1 MGDAHPPTGQ
11 PAASPLM
18 DDRDRPIR
26 EPAGAPTTRLG
37 AIANRPAADIGQ
49 VLIDSPGV
57 TIRQGTGGR
66 DVIVSIRGS
75 NARSTGT
82 NRNIVVVED
91 GFSLTQPDGVSRF
104 DLTDPHAYSRIDV
117 FRGPQSALFGN
128 YATGGAIAFQTR
140 TGREIDG
147 YEIGTDAGSFGYLNT
162 YFTVGGA
169 SGPFE
174 ISLFASDV
182 RANGYQDHSSYDTQ
196 TINLL
201 ANYTPT
207 PDNRFTLKVIDNT
220 LNANLAARSSLA
232 QYRIN
237 PYQRG

>member
-1 MGDAHPPTGQ
+1 
-11 PAASPLM
+11 
-18 DDRDRPIR
+18 
-26 EPAGAPTTRLG
+26 
-37 AIANRPAADIGQ
+37 
-49 VLIDSPGV
+49 
-57 TIRQGTGGR
+57 
-66 DVIVSIRGS
+66 
-75 NARSTGT
+75 
-82 NRNIVVVED
+82 
-91 GFSLTQPDGVSRF
+91 
-104 DLTDPHAYSRIDV
+104 
-117 FRGPQSALFGN
+117 
-128 YATGGAIAFQTR
+128 
-140 TGREIDG
+140 
-147 YEIGTDAGSFGYLNT
+147 
-162 YFTVGGA
+162 FTVGGA

-237 PYQRG
+237 PYQRGCAAAATAAPGCTTVAYFVNGAFGPTAAVTASEAALLRADQRSVAAARWEHDLDASTTMRTQLGFDERAFNQPF